1 MEVKLT
7 ALLVN
12 VEKIS
17 GEMQGLQLTQKTSAT
32 NIVRDSIIQWIG
44 GVKTYWQDYER
55 ALAACVT
62 GTSDWIFQRLE
73 FEDWMGLDQSDAAKI
88 LWIHG
93 YPGFGKTVLTAR
105 MTEKL
110 GQTRFV
116 AYFFE
121 FFSDQLKRQPQQ
133 ILRSW
138 VAQLVAV
145 KNAAFEIAQEVYAT
159 KKHVEATETEL
170 WQIFGLVNLKIRN
183 LVFVV
188 DGFDES
194 CTEEQDLRNRAYLS
208 ARKRFLKG
216 SEEAIGR
223 IGARVLFV
231 SRKNSDIR
239 SHVTRTIQ
247 NQDSPSVS

>member
-12 VEKIS
+12 VEIIS

-44 GVKTYWQDYER
+44 GVKTYWRDYER

-73 FEDWMGLDQSDAAKI
+73 FEDWMGLDRSDAAKI

-116 AYFFE
+116 AYFF
-121 FFSDQLKRQPQQ
+121 FAFS
-133 ILRSW
+133 
-138 VAQLVAV
+138 
-145 KNAAFEIAQEVYAT
+145 
-159 KKHVEATETEL
+159 
-170 WQIFGLVNLKIRN
+170 
-183 LVFVV
+183 
-188 DGFDES
+188 
-194 CTEEQDLRNRAYLS
+194 
-208 ARKRFLKG
+208 
-216 SEEAIGR
+216 
-223 IGARVLFV
+223 
-231 SRKNSDIR
+231 
-239 SHVTRTIQ
+239 VT
-247 NQDSPSVS
+247 S